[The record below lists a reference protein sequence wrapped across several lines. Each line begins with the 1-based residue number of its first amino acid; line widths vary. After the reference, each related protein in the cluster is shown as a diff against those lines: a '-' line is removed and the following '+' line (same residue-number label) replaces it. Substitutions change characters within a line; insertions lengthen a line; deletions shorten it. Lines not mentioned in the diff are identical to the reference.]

1 MRSHEDTSDW
11 TPVKPTYMPET
22 DVAVVKARAHPAYK
36 FLGVKKLYGNSRVTY
51 DLRAGVYSDASG
63 LFSSRYGIVP

>member
-1 MRSHEDTSDW
+1 MSPCLEVFR
-11 TPVKPTYMPET
+11 
-22 DVAVVKARAHPAYK
+22 
-36 FLGVKKLYGNSRVTY
+36 FNKKLYGNCRVTY